1 MRTGGC
7 LFLFVIEGAAGTL
20 NSQSSNCNKFVIKIE
35 QYIIHHCMS
44 KCKYNRHDR
53 DEIVRFYTD
62 GSKVAMMV
70 IHNEKYIPEKYNNM
84 HH

>member
-1 MRTGGC
+1 
-7 LFLFVIEGAAGTL
+7 
-20 NSQSSNCNKFVIKIE
+20 
-35 QYIIHHCMS
+35 MS